1 MNKILL
7 NGIYDLRTFKFLQ
20 SEGMKN
26 YSFDFNPRSS
36 CFIQEYKF
44 LEIIKIS
51 NLSSNIFLRFKNN
64 EDCFID
70 KIVADL
76 AELGVLHANIN
87 FIFEEVTLNI
97 ANFRYKFFIYY
108 DLTSLKMAYSNN
120 NFLGIIFNQSFLDEI
135 YNKNLITSFY
145 NNLHISLN
153 ANIQYKLILEIGW
166 EDSIK
171 STIND
176 LFDFDYYM
184 LNINSSIE
192 VCYRN
197 VNLIKLKEEIKIL
210 KNELF

>member
-20 SEGMKN
+20 SEGINN

-44 LEIIKIS
+44 LEIIKTS

-76 AELGVLHANIN
+76 AEIGLLPTNIN
-87 FIFEEVTLNI
+87 FIFDEVTINI
-97 ANFRYKFFIYY
+97 ANFKYKFFIYY
-108 DLTSLKMAYSNN
+108 DLTSLKMSYSNIN
-120 NFLGIIFNQSFLDEI
+120 LLGIIFNQSFLDEI

-145 NNLHISLN
+145 NNLLFSLN
-153 ANIQYKLILEIGW
+153 ANFQYKLILEIEW

-192 VCYRN
+192 ICYRN
-197 VNLIKLKEEIKIL
+197 VNLIKLKEEIIIL